1 MSSDLTKLT
10 ISLSA
15 NVERVVKH
23 MHLNN
28 IPEPPFHVDGPQELH
43 LQDEEIEA
51 ARISAIETSTEIQDL
66 LLGPTMLLRPIVS
79 PAKQGQNP
87 L

>member
-1 MSSDLTKLT
+1 M

-28 IPEPPFHVDGPQELH
+28 IPEPSFDVDGPQELRF
-43 LQDEEIEA
+43 QAEEIEA
-51 ARISAIETSTEIQDL
+51 ARISAIETSMEIQDL

-79 PAKQGQNP
+79 PIQQDQNS